1 MNCYIK
7 LTCLL
12 FLTVPSLVLAKS
24 TDLSSLP
31 HQIKFTFNPPDG
43 AKVQTTYTML
53 RTKKAEGQ
61 PQITDEVELKT
72 EGNFV
77 KTNNGF
83 QLHQKTLSSSVRRN
97 GELINDP
104 ITNLLSQATTTSII
118 SRDAELVDI
127 EGLSKVEELAKSQFS
142 TSEIPAQLLEV
153 LSTMLS
159 KEGIVRREQAEW
171 NARYAEYAG
180 ATIKIGDVFES
191 QAAQA
196 LPSGG
201 EMLYT
206 IRTTFPRWE
215 SCPVGHCIRIEQSYS
230 SDDTTALNEMTN
242 NLSKHMMQTTVP
254 KNSANSHISGS
265 LSRLIDPS
273 TMLIYS
279 ERVERTMTL
288 QMPISDQ
295 VILPVVQHETRSY
308 TYTYDRP

>member
-1 MNCYIK
+1 MNRCIT

-12 FLTVPSLVLAKS
+12 FFTISSPVLAQTS
-24 TDLSSLP
+24 EPSSLP
-31 HQIKFTFNPPDG
+31 TQIKFTFNPPDG
-43 AKVQTTYTML
+43 AKVQTIYTMI

-61 PQITDEVELKT
+61 PQITDEVEMKT
-72 EGNFV
+72 EGNFI
-77 KTNNGF
+77 KIKNGF
-83 QLHQKTLSSSVRRN
+83 QFHQKTLSSSMRRN

-104 ITNLLSQATTTSII
+104 ITNLLAQVPTISVI
-118 SRDAELVDI
+118 SRDAELIDI
-127 EGLSKVEELAKSQFS
+127 EGIGNVAELAKSQFS
-142 TSEIPAQLLEV
+142 TSEIPAQLLEI
-153 LSTMLS
+153 LSSMLS

-180 ATIKIGDVFES
+180 ATIKIGDAFES

-196 LPSGG
+196 LPNGG

-206 IRTTFPRWE
+206 VRTTFPRWE
-215 SCPVGHCIRIEQSYS
+215 SCHVGHCIRIEQSYS
-230 SDDTTALNEMTN
+230 SDDTTALNDMTN
-242 NLSKHMMQTTVP
+242 NLSKQMMHTTAP

-295 VILPVVQHETRSY
+295 VILPVVQQETRSY
-308 TYTYDRP
+308 TYTYEQP